1 MTSLLAPISSLL
13 GGVAFLLL
21 GHGLLNT
28 LLTLRGIEEGYST
41 GLIGLLM
48 SGYFAGFLVGTWLA
62 PSLIRRIGHIR
73 TFAFYAALAS
83 VAVLLHVLIVNPWV
97 WLVLQ
102 VMYGVALVTT
112 GHRHFRH

>member
-62 PSLIRRIGHIR
+62 P
-73 TFAFYAALAS
+73 
-83 VAVLLHVLIVNPWV
+83 
-97 WLVLQ
+97 
-102 VMYGVALVTT
+102 
-112 GHRHFRH
+112 